1 MIRIGLECAVV
12 FLLPALL
19 YFGYRLLMGGALD
32 ATSGQT
38 KSASDMLDEAPLMWL
53 FVSGC
58 LMLTLAL
65 LAFAT
70 LQDDSI
76 DTPYE
81 PAIYKDGRIE
91 QRHPK

>member
-12 FLLPALL
+12 FLLPALF
-19 YFGYRLLMGGALD
+19 YFGYRLLMGGTVD
-32 ATSGQT
+32 ATSGQA
-38 KSASDMLDEAPLMWL
+38 KSVSDILDEAPLTWL
-53 FVSGC
+53 FALGC
-58 LMLTLAL
+58 VLLLGTL

-70 LQDDSI
+70 LQDDSV

-91 QRHPK
+91 QKHSK